1 MSETQNTSTRSA
13 PGATP
18 PTRATGTH
26 KETQTPRPSD
36 RHRQATQKSLGARI
50 YQYRLIYLMLFPGIV
65 FLLVMNYLP
74 MFGAMIAFKEV
85 DYSLGILR
93 SPWVGLQN
101 FRFLFATRDAWVA
114 IRNTLAYNLVFIVT
128 GPIFA
133 VGLAIMLN
141 ELLSKRM
148 AKIYQTLLIMPHFI
162 SFVVVSYLVYAFL
175 ATSNG
180 YLNIQILPALGIEP
194 VRWYLEPGK
203 WPVILFLVNG
213 WKSWGFGTVIYLA
226 TMAGFD
232 PQIYEAAMI
241 DGASRGTQ
249 IFRITLPLL
258 LPMIMLLFILSL
270 GRIFNADFGLFY
282 QVPRAAGPLIPTT
295 QVLDTFVYRA
305 LIRLGDIG
313 MSSAAAFLQS
323 VVGFATILSVNL
335 ITRRIKPE
343 WSIF

>member
-1 MSETQNTSTRSA
+1 MSGTNEVSVV
-13 PGATP
+13 
-18 PTRATGTH
+18 RAAGPSRLDRLQTGT
-26 KETQTPRPSD
+26 TLR
-36 RHRQATQKSLGARI
+36 ARI
-50 YQYRLIYLMLFPGIV
+50 YQYRYIYLMLLPGIL

-74 MFGAMIAFKEV
+74 MFGALIAFKEI
-85 DYSLGILR
+85 DYALGILG
-93 SPWVGLQN
+93 SPWVGLKN
-101 FRFLFATRDAWVA
+101 FRFLFATNDAWVA
-114 IRNTLAYNLVFIVT
+114 IRNTLAYNGVFIVT

-141 ELLSKRM
+141 ELWNKRI

-175 ATSNG
+175 ATSTG
-180 YLNIQILPALGIEP
+180 YVNTQILPVLGVEP
-194 VRWYLEPGK
+194 VRWYLEPSK

-213 WKSWGFGTVIYLA
+213 WKTWGFGTVIYLA
-226 TMAGFD
+226 SMAGFD
-232 PQIYEAAMI
+232 PQLYEAATI
-241 DGASRGTQ
+241 DGASRWMQ
-249 IFRITLPLL
+249 IRRITVPLL

-282 QVPRAAGPLIPTT
+282 QVTRAAGPLIPTT

-323 VVGFATILSVNL
+323 AVGFFTIFTVNL
-335 ITRRIKPE
+335 VTRRLKPE

>member
-1 MSETQNTSTRSA
+1 MSQVDEIDAGDRVKAVHRRTNKLL
-13 PGATP
+13 
-18 PTRATGTH
+18 TGTTL
-26 KETQTPRPSD
+26 K
-36 RHRQATQKSLGARI
+36 ARL
-50 YQYRLIYLMLFPGIV
+50 YQYRYIYLMLLPGV
-65 FLLVMNYLP
+65 LFLLIMNYLP
-74 MFGAMIAFKEV
+74 MFGALIAFKEI
-85 DYSLGILR
+85 DYALGIIR

-101 FRFLFATRDAWVA
+101 FRFLFATNDAWVA
-114 IRNTLAYNLVFIVT
+114 IRNTLAYNGAFIVT

-133 VGLAIMLN
+133 VGLALALN
-141 ELLSKRM
+141 ELLSKRL

-180 YLNIQILPALGIEP
+180 YVNTRILPALGAEP
-194 VRWYLEPGK
+194 VRWYLEPSQ

-213 WKSWGFGTVIYLA
+213 WKTWGFGTVIYLA
-226 TMAGFD
+226 SMSGFD
-232 PQIYEAAMI
+232 PQLYEAAVM
-241 DGASRGTQ
+241 DGASRWMQ
-249 IFRITLPLL
+249 IRRITIPLL

-323 VVGFATILSVNL
+323 VVGFITILSVNL
-335 ITRRIKPE
+335 ITRRLKPE